1 MKTALSADNE
11 IIRRHINAIV
21 RDGMRSKAAQ
31 ECLKNRITKRQLSN
45 ESEDYLALVAVNGD
59 IVRASA
65 QLIAVHALAS
75 EMIGAEAVEEILAAA
90 NVMWK
95 DSSQHL
101 INGITVCGVEID
113 IRDLA

>member
-11 IIRRHINAIV
+11 IIRRHINTII
-21 RDGMRSKAAQ
+21 RDGMRSIAAQ

-65 QLIAVHALAS
+65 QLGAVQALAS
-75 EMIGAEAVEEILAAA
+75 DMIGAEAVEEIVAAA

-95 DSSQHL
+95 APRQHL

-113 IRDLA
+113 IRDLP